1 MPISELYKDRS
12 IVPDALAF
20 PSQGG
25 GRSSGGAVTSFQN
38 ELTTYVTNNTTIVV
52 TDTQQV
58 QGAVQDA
65 MVSMTNAERR
75 AKHWVGEYERVGR
88 WDIQGD
94 VVITT
99 NTNDPL
105 QFNTE
110 NIRIM
115 GAEFQG
121 TAGTAGAKWRYVCP
135 ADAEGVYLVDAL
147 LLMTLTVSMGSP
159 RVRIATFVDGVQWS
173 ILDSIDRG
181 YAGEN
186 PIQDAKLSGSDLVPL
201 SAGQELTICTFI
213 AASTTGDQTL
223 TYPQS
228 IYGRVI
234 LARTRCEFGNDGN
247 GDLITT
253 PAAGNSYLWNN

>member
-20 PSQGG
+20 PQRA
-25 GRSSGGAVTSFQN
+25 GRSGGSGIVSFQN
-38 ELTTYVTNNTTIVV
+38 ELTNYVSTQTTIVQ
-52 TDTQQV
+52 TDTQHV
-58 QGAVQDA
+58 QGAVESA
-65 MVSMTNAERR
+65 MLAMTNAERR

-105 QFNTE
+105 QFSTE

-121 TAGTAGAKWRYVCP
+121 TAGTGGAKWRYVCP
-135 ADAEGVYLVDAL
+135 ADAEGLYMVDAL
-147 LLMTLTVSMGSP
+147 VIMTLTASMASP
-159 RVRIATFVDGVQWS
+159 RVRIATFIDGVQWS

-186 PIQDAKLSGSDLVPL
+186 PIIDAKLNGSDLVPL
-201 SAGQELTICTFI
+201 SAGQELTVCVFI
-213 AASTTGDQTL
+213 AAGSTGDQTL
-223 TYPQS
+223 TYPTS
-228 IYGRVI
+228 IYGRVV
-234 LARTRCEFGNDGN
+234 LARTRCDFGNDGN

-253 PAAGNSYLWNN
+253 PASGNSYLWNN

>member
-20 PSQGG
+20 PSQG
-25 GRSSGGAVTSFQN
+25 RTSGGTGIVSFQN
-38 ELTTYVTNNTTIVV
+38 ELTNYVNTQTTIVQ
-52 TDTQQV
+52 TDTQHV
-58 QGAVQDA
+58 QSAVEEA
-65 MVSMTNAERR
+65 MVAMSNAERR
-75 AKHWVGEYERVGR
+75 AKHWVSEYERVGR
-88 WDIQGD
+88 WDIQGN

-121 TAGTAGAKWRYVCP
+121 TPATAGAKWRYVCP
-135 ADAEGVYLVDAL
+135 ADAEGVYLVDAF
-147 LLMTLTVSMGSP
+147 LLMTLTVGMASP

-186 PIQDAKLSGSDLVPL
+186 PIQDAKLSGTDLVPL
-201 SAGQELTICTFI
+201 SAGQELTVCTFI
-213 AASTTGDQTL
+213 AASLTGDQTL

-234 LARTRCEFGNDGN
+234 LARTRCDFASDGN

-253 PAAGNSYLWNN
+253 PASGNSYLWNN

>member
-20 PSQGG
+20 PQRA
-25 GRSSGGAVTSFQN
+25 GRSGGTGIISFQN
-38 ELTTYVTNNTTIVV
+38 ELTNYVSTQTTIVQ
-52 TDTQQV
+52 TDTQHV
-58 QGAVQDA
+58 QGAVESA
-65 MVSMTNAERR
+65 MLAMTNAERR

-94 VVITT
+94 VVVTT

-105 QFNTE
+105 QFSTE

-121 TAGTAGAKWRYVCP
+121 TAGTGGAKWRYVCP
-135 ADAEGVYLVDAL
+135 ADAEGLYMVDAL
-147 LLMTLTVSMGSP
+147 VIMTLTVSMASP
-159 RVRIATFVDGVQWS
+159 RVRIATFIDGVQWS

-186 PIQDAKLSGSDLVPL
+186 PIIDAKLNGSDLVPL
-201 SAGQELTICTFI
+201 SAGQELTVCVFI
-213 AASTTGDQTL
+213 AAGSTGDQTL

-228 IYGRVI
+228 IYGRVV
-234 LARTRCEFGNDGN
+234 LARTRCDFGNDGN
-247 GDLITT
+247 GDLITS
-253 PAAGNSYLWNN
+253 PASGNSYLWT

>member
-20 PSQGG
+20 PQRA
-25 GRSSGGAVTSFQN
+25 GRSGGTGIISFQN
-38 ELTTYVTNNTTIVV
+38 ELTNYVSTQTTIVQ
-52 TDTQQV
+52 TDTQHV
-58 QGAVQDA
+58 QGAVESA
-65 MVSMTNAERR
+65 MLAMTNAERR

-105 QFNTE
+105 QFGTE
-110 NIRIM
+110 NVRIM
-115 GAEFQG
+115 GAELQG
-121 TAGTAGAKWRYVCP
+121 TAGTGGAKWRYVCP
-135 ADAEGVYLVDAL
+135 ADAEGLYMVDAL
-147 LLMTLTVSMGSP
+147 VMMTLTVSMASP
-159 RVRIATFVDGVQWS
+159 RVRIATFIDGVQWS

-186 PIQDAKLSGSDLVPL
+186 PIQDAKLSGCDLVPL

-234 LARTRCEFGNDGN
+234 LARTRCDFGNDGN

>member
-20 PSQGG
+20 PQRA
-25 GRSSGGAVTSFQN
+25 GRSGGTGIISFQN
-38 ELTTYVTNNTTIVV
+38 ELTNYVSTQTTIVQ
-52 TDTQQV
+52 TDTQHV
-58 QGAVQDA
+58 QGAVESA
-65 MVSMTNAERR
+65 MLAMTNAERR

-105 QFNTE
+105 QFSTE

-121 TAGTAGAKWRYVCP
+121 TAGTGGAKWRYVCP
-135 ADAEGVYLVDAL
+135 ADAEGLYMVDAL
-147 LLMTLTVSMGSP
+147 LIMTLTVSMASP
-159 RVRIATFVDGVQWS
+159 RVRIATFIDGVQWS

-186 PIQDAKLSGSDLVPL
+186 PIIDAKLNGSDLVPL
-201 SAGQELTICTFI
+201 LAGQELTVCLFI
-213 AASTTGDQTL
+213 AAGSTGDQTL

-228 IYGRVI
+228 IYGRVV

-247 GDLITT
+247 GDLITS
-253 PAAGNSYLWNN
+253 PASGNSYLWT